1 MTTAVGSVAWPVASC
16 CDASAAWFWRS
27 VSLEIWPAR
36 MFPKPPAVS
45 PVAGVLSAPPTFH
58 SVPRVTKLV
67 DDGRHRRI
75 SSVLENICLAV
86 FIAVTFAS

>member
-27 VSLEIWPAR
+27 VSLEIWPVR
-36 MFPKPPAVS
+36 MFPKPPGVS
-45 PVAGVLSAPPTFH
+45 VAGVLSAPPMFH
-58 SVPRVTKLV
+58 SAPWVTKLGSMT
-67 DDGRHRRI
+67 GRQRRI